1 MSRIKRAVQ
10 RFGAVDALHA
20 DEISSTDIKN
30 KLVPKIKSNDGTSST
45 TMLLLCSP
53 QILATN
59 RNLRHA
65 LIAASK
71 RKVLRLVAID
81 ETHLYGMHGCAFRES
96 IRILKRVF
104 FAVLFNERA
113 RFHPQCLLV
122 TATMMPSQLQSISDL
137 TTIDWTKKHHQQW
150 SSPSEFRQRY
160 IEMDLKVTGDIG
172 QKAFPAVVERLQT
185 DENAYVCIFVN
196 FCSETRK

>member
-1 MSRIKRAVQ
+1 MSRIKRAMP

-20 DEISSTDIKN
+20 DEMSSTDIDN
-30 KLVPKIKSNDGTSST
+30 EVVPKIKSNDGTSST

-59 RNLRHA
+59 QNLRHA

-81 ETHLYGMHGCAFRES
+81 KAHLYAMHGRSFRES

-104 FAVLFNERA
+104 FAVLFNVRA
-113 RFHPQCLLV
+113 RCHPLCLLM
-122 TATMMPSQLQSISDL
+122 TAIMMPSQLQSVSDL

-172 QKAFPAVVERLQT
+172 QKAFPAVVEHL
-185 DENAYVCIFVN
+185 
-196 FCSETRK
+196 